1 MKRKRVGLFFGS
13 FNPIHNGHLILA
25 ELILEKASLNEC
37 WFVLSPHNPHKK
49 KSSLLDQNHRLF
61 LLQEVLK
68 NHPNLKIS
76 TIEFKLPQP
85 NYTINTL
92 VHLKEQ
98 FPEID
103 FHLIMGMDNLENFLH
118 WKSPEE
124 IMEIANLL
132 VYPRVGHQIP
142 SWAENHSKI
151 SVIETPMIEISST
164 IIRERV
170 KSGLTIH
177 GFVPE
182 IVAHLI
188 DKEGFYR
195 SSSCG

>member
-98 FPEID
+98 FP
-103 FHLIMGMDNLENFLH
+103 N
-118 WKSPEE
+118 
-124 IMEIANLL
+124 
-132 VYPRVGHQIP
+132 
-142 SWAENHSKI
+142 
-151 SVIETPMIEISST
+151 
-164 IIRERV
+164 
-170 KSGLTIH
+170 
-177 GFVPE
+177 
-182 IVAHLI
+182 
-188 DKEGFYR
+188 
-195 SSSCG
+195 